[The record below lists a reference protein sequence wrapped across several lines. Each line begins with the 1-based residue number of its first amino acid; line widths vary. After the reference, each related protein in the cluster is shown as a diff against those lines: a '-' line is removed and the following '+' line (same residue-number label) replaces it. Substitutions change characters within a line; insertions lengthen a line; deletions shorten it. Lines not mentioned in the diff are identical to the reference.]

1 MTNELIISNTI
12 LPKID
17 ANFEELKSSLILEL
31 QKYDFVV
38 THDNVKEAKAKAT
51 ELNKMYNDL
60 EAKRKAVVKDL
71 SEPIKEFDAKVKEMS
86 ALMQDG
92 RTNILDKVAFFDDQ
106 TRKLCETLCQE
117 ALSEF
122 YAEFGIE
129 KEFQTV
135 SFSDLVIVSN
145 VTEKG
150 NLAKIAR
157 DGIKS
162 RVSEASIKQET
173 QKSRI
178 VSLKNRCETAGLKV
192 VFSHDDIKHFVGEP
206 EAEYNKKL
214 DVMINREV
222 ERQNKLELTLK
233 AEAEA
238 KLQKEIAKV
247 QEANQQQQPKAEPV
261 PVQAQE
267 VSVPAPAPVLSNRD
281 VIIEVKMQLKIS
293 QEEYAKINE
302 ASLNHFIAKG
312 FKTYINN
319 TASFRKI

>member
-51 ELNKMYNDL
+51 ELNKMFNDL

-86 ALMQDG
+86 ALVQEG

-106 TRKLCETLCQE
+106 TKKACETLCQE
-117 ALSEF
+117 TLSEL

-157 DGIKS
+157 DGINS
-162 RVSEASIKQET
+162 RVSEALIKQDT

-214 DVMINREV
+214 EVMISREV
-222 ERQNKLELTLK
+222 ERQNKLELTLQ

-238 KLQKEIAKV
+238 KLQKEIAKM
-247 QEANQQQQPKAEPV
+247 QEANQQQPKAEPV

-267 VSVPAPAPVLSNRD
+267 VSVPAPAPVLSNGD
-281 VIIEVKMQLKIS
+281 VIIEVKMQLKLP
-293 QEEYAKINE
+293 QKEYAKMNE
-302 ASLNHFIAKG
+302 ASLNDFIAKH

-319 TASFRKI
+319 TASFRKL

>member
-1 MTNELIISNTI
+1 MANELIISNTI

-135 SFSDLVIVSN
+135 VFSDLVIVSN

-162 RVSEASIKQET
+162 RVSEALIKQDT

-214 DVMINREV
+214 DVMINRSLEI
-222 ERQNKLELTLK
+222 QNKVK

-238 KLQKEIAKV
+238 RLQKEIAKV
-247 QEANQQQQPKAEPV
+247 QEANQQQAKAEPV
-261 PVQAQE
+261 PVQAE
-267 VSVPAPAPVLSNRD
+267 EMSVQAPAPVLSNGD
-281 VIIEVKMQLKIS
+281 VIIEVKMQLKLP
-293 QEEYAKINE
+293 QEEYVKTNE

-312 FKTYINN
+312 FKTYIKN

>member
-1 MTNELIISNTI
+1 MTNELIISSTI

-31 QKYDFVV
+31 QKYDVVV

-51 ELNKMYNDL
+51 ELNKLYDGL
-60 EAKRKAVVKDL
+60 EKVRKAVVKDL
-71 SEPIKEFDAKVKEMS
+71 SEPIKAFDAQAKEMS
-86 ALMQDG
+86 ALVQGG
-92 RTNILDKVAFFDDQ
+92 RTNILDKVAFFDDK
-106 TRKLCETLCQE
+106 TRKVCETLCQE
-117 ALSEF
+117 TLNEL

-129 KEFQTV
+129 KKFQTV
-135 SFSDLVIVSN
+135 VFSDLVIVSN

-162 RVSEASIKQET
+162 RVNEALIKQDT

-178 VSLKNRCETAGLKV
+178 ASLKSRCEIAGLKV

-214 DVMINREV
+214 DAMISREV
-222 ERQNKLELTLK
+222 ERQSKLELTLK
-233 AEAEA
+233 AEAEVR
-238 KLQKEIAKV
+238 LQKEIAKV
-247 QEANQQQQPKAEPV
+247 QEANQQPKAEPV

-267 VSVPAPAPVLSNRD
+267 VSVQAPAQVLSNGD
-281 VIIEVKMQLKIS
+281 VIIEVKMQLKLP
-293 QEEYAKINE
+293 QEEYVKING
-302 ASLNHFIAKG
+302 ASLNHFISQG
-312 FKTYINN
+312 FKSYINN
-319 TASFRKI
+319 TASFKKL

>member
-1 MTNELIISNTI
+1 MINELIISNTI

-71 SEPIKEFDAKVKEMS
+71 IEPIKHFEAQVKEMS
-86 ALMQDG
+86 ALVQGG

-106 TRKLCETLCQE
+106 TRKLCESLCQE
-117 ALSEF
+117 TLSEL

-162 RVSEASIKQET
+162 RVSEALIKQDT

-178 VSLKNRCETAGLKV
+178 VSLKSRCETAGLKV

-214 DVMINREV
+214 EVMISREL

-238 KLQKEIAKV
+238 RLQKEIAKV
-247 QEANQQQQPKAEPV
+247 QEANQIQPKAEPV

-281 VIIEVKMQLKIS
+281 VIIEVKMQLKLP
-293 QEEYAKINE
+293 QEQYVKINE

>member
-1 MTNELIISNTI
+1 MTNELIIQEI
-12 LPKID
+12 KLPEVTTNVED
-17 ANFEELKSSLILEL
+17 LKNWLNLEL
-31 QKYDFVV
+31 QKANFVV
-38 THDNVKEAKAKAT
+38 TPENEKFAKEKAT
-51 ELNKMYNDL
+51 EINKIRT
-60 EAKRKAVVKDL
+60 EISTSRKNLVKTL
-71 SEPIKEFDAKVKEMS
+71 SVPIKAIDDDLKGLEVTAEN
-86 ALMQDG
+86 ARNG
-92 RTNILDKVAFFDDQ
+92 ILEQLEVFANKRRA
-106 TRKLCETLCQE
+106 LCETLCQE
-117 ALSEF
+117 TLSEL

-162 RVSEASIKQET
+162 RVNEALIKQDT

-214 DVMINREV
+214 DVMISREV
-222 ERQNKLELTLK
+222 ERQNKLELALK

-247 QEANQQQQPKAEPV
+247 QEANQIQPKAEPV

-281 VIIEVKMQLKIS
+281 VIIEVKMQLKLP
-293 QEEYAKINE
+293 QEQYVKINE